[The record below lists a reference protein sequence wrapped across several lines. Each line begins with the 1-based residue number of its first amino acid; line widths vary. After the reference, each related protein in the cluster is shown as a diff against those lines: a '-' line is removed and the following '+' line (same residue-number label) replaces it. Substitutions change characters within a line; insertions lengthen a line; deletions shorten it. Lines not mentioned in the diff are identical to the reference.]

1 MKEPELVLFSGG
13 PDSTILLNYLLKEK
27 RNIHVL
33 YIQLAYDTTKQKNVH
48 IQNKAVTNILTYF
61 KQKGHYFDYTSSGI
75 FLDIPLAGPR
85 FGSDDQWSAFFAGI
99 VCRMYN
105 IKKIWAGFYSYT
117 YDNRKEL
124 LGHGPDWIFDGS
136 LTKYIQYGT
145 TEDPNYKDI
154 QYLTPRS
161 VFNRTEIDSFKT
173 KKEAFDSLDPELKTL
188 VRSCYGDLQFCG
200 ECYKCQTYIHHGI
213 KDKKGN
219 LI

>member
-1 MKEPELVLFSGG
+1 MEKELVLFSGG
-13 PDSTILLNYLLKEK
+13 PDSTILLEYLLKQK
-27 RNIHVL
+27 KFIHVL
-33 YIQLAYDTTKQKNVH
+33 YVQLGYDNTKQKHLQLQNEAVKNV
-48 IQNKAVTNILTYF
+48 LTYF
-61 KQKGHYFDYTSSGI
+61 RKKGHHFDYTSSGI
-75 FLDIPLAGPR
+75 FLDIPKSEPR

-99 VCRMYN
+99 VCRMYG

-124 LGHGPDWIFDGS
+124 LGHGPDWVFDGS
-136 LTKYIQYGT
+136 LNKFIQYGT
-145 TEDPNYKDI
+145 TADTNYKDI

-213 KDKKGN
+213 KNKKGE
-219 LI
+219 LL